1 MNSTLSDE
9 DLNSNTNSS
18 YINLGE
24 YEHYNLDE
32 SLPLIILLIDS
43 SSKTKSLINSL
54 NYKVF
59 DQNGNELDL
68 SLCSDIKIT
77 VYYAIINEE

>member
-1 MNSTLSDE
+1 MK
-9 DLNSNTNSS
+9 
-18 YINLGE
+18 
-24 YEHYNLDE
+24 

-68 SLCSDIKIT
+68 SLCSDTKIT
-77 VYYAIINEE
+77 VYYALINEE